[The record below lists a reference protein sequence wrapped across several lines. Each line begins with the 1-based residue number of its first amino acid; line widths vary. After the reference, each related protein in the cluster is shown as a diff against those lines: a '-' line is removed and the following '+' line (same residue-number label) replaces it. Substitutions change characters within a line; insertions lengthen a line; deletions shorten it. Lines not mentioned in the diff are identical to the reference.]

1 MTNQGQHPQLGLSSS
16 GATGDTPVVTL
27 ANMELVRSIYAAWE
41 RGEFRWPEW
50 AHPDI
55 EYVIV
60 DGVEP
65 GTWMGPAGMMEALRS
80 VLDPWDDAR
89 IEADDYRELDAERVL
104 VLNHLSGRGKQ
115 SGLKVGEMR
124 RNGAAVL
131 HVRDGKVTRYVSY
144 FDRDHAF
151 ADLGLSAEDDAADP
165 SD

>member
-1 MTNQGQHPQLGLSSS
+1 M
-16 GATGDTPVVTL
+16 
-27 ANMELVRSIYAAWE
+27 RSIYAAWG
-41 RGEFRWPEW
+41 RGEFGWPEW

-65 GTWMGPAGMMEALRS
+65 GRWTGPAGMMEALRS
-80 VLDPWDDAR
+80 VLDPWEEAR
-89 IEADDYRELDAERVL
+89 IEADDYRELDDGRVL

-131 HVRDGKVTRYVSY
+131 HVRDGEVTRYLSY
-144 FDRDHAF
+144 FDRDHALG
-151 ADLGLSAEDDAADP
+151 DLGLAAEGDAADR
-165 SD
+165 SDRSDG